1 MTQIILIILG
11 TVIIALLLTRKTRE
25 SVVGIC
31 AAALDQTVRKN
42 ANKEKVLEFI
52 REKSKGS
59 PSTPFDKTQD
69 RSLGVNNEE
78 IRERLGVS
86 RRSAVRYLDA
96 LEREGKVEQVG
107 DSGRGVTYRAK

>member
-1 MTQIILIILG
+1 MTQIILIIIG
-11 TVIIALLLTRKTRE
+11 VVIVALLLTRKTRE

-52 REKSKGS
+52 REKGETS
-59 PSTPFDKTQD
+59 
-69 RSLGVNNEE
+69 NEE
-78 IRERLGVS
+78 IREHLIVS
-86 RRSAVRYLDA
+86 RRSVVRYLDA

-107 DSGRGVTYRAK
+107 DIGRGVTYRLK